1 MEENERTARR
11 LDHWKAVLKKDASA
25 WQAERNKMDER
36 ELLYRGDK
44 GYRPVV
50 SEEDK
55 RPNGQSLQCY
65 HVRNIVAENIESMVD
80 STIPAPKVTPRRKC
94 DEALAQRI
102 EHMLRWKVAQLK
114 LHSLND
120 MAERTVPIQ
129 GAVAY
134 LVEWDAEKRDGEGL
148 GDIAI
153 TYLHP
158 KMLVP
163 QDGVYTSL
171 EDMDHCAVKLPYTK
185 RAIRRTFGV
194 TVEEENDSDTQSR
207 SIEGSTAEDIVTLNL
222 MLYRRDDGRLG
233 RFAWVGD
240 TVVQDIDNYQAR
252 KMRRCRSCGWIE
264 QELPTV
270 DAADEEEAEIS
281 GEAAQKPHRCP
292 RCEGTEF
299 ETADVDWQ
307 EIFEPMELQAASGTE
322 IRLEGAETRYNPNT
336 GEYWLEPKKKVPY
349 YVPASFPI
357 ILQKNISLFGQL
369 LGDSDV
375 DKIADQQNTLKRIDK
390 KILDRMVKAGT
401 IVTLP
406 ADTHITTDPEDQRI
420 VILKD
425 PAQKT
430 MIDVIQLDGNL
441 VNEMNVRASVYE
453 ESRQIL
459 GVTDSFQGRKDST
472 ATSGTAKQFSAAQAA
487 GRMES
492 KRVMKKEAW
501 AKIYEAIFQNML
513 AYADEP
519 RSYKYTEMDGSTTF
533 EEWNRWDFL
542 EQDAAGD
549 FWWNDRFIFECDES
563 STLANNRQQ
572 MWQEITS
579 QLQAGGL
586 GNPQDTN
593 TLVLYWGL
601 MEEQHYPAAAA
612 IKRRLEERLQQ
623 EQMLQQMMQ
632 QTGSQP
638 VAAGMEQQAMMPQV
652 PGTEMPGAGMM

>member
-1 MEENERTARR
+1 MDEKERSSAR
-11 LDHWKAVLKKDASA
+11 LDYWKGVLKRDASE

-44 GYRPVV
+44 GYRAVV

-55 RPNGQSLQCY
+55 RPTGQSLQCY

-94 DEALAQRI
+94 DEGLAQKI

-114 LHSLND
+114 LHAMND

-134 LVEWDAEKRDGEGL
+134 FVEWDADKRDGDGI

-163 QDGVYTSL
+163 QAGVYTGL
-171 EDMDHCAVKLPYTK
+171 EDMDHCAIKLPYTK
-185 RAIRRTFGV
+185 RGILRTFGV
-194 TVEEENDSDTQSR
+194 SVEDEGDQDTGSR
-207 SIEGSTAEDIVTLNL
+207 SLDGSAVQDIVTLNL
-222 MLYRRDDGRLG
+222 MLYRRDDGKLG

-240 TVVQDIDNYQAR
+240 TVVQDDDNYHAR
-252 KMRRCRSCGWIE
+252 KLRRCKSCGWIE
-264 QELPTV
+264 QVPPEV
-270 DAADEEEAEIS
+270 QEAEDEELREIS
-281 GEAAQKPHRCP
+281 GEAVPKPRRCP
-292 RCEGTEF
+292 RCEGTDF
-299 ETADVDWQ
+299 EPAEVDYE
-307 EIFEPMELQAASGTE
+307 EIFEPMELETASGERIE
-322 IRLEGAETRYNPNT
+322 IEGSESHYTN
-336 GEYWLEPKKKVPY
+336 GEYWMEPKARIPY

-357 ILQKNISLFGQL
+357 VLQKNISLFGQL

-406 ADTHITTDPEDQRI
+406 PDTHITTDTEDQRV
-420 VILKD
+420 VILNNAADK
-425 PAQKT
+425 A
-430 MIDVIQLDGNL
+430 MIDAIQLDGNL
-441 VNEMNVRASVYE
+441 ANEMNVRASVYE
-453 ESRQIL
+453 EARQIL
-459 GVTDSFQGRKDST
+459 GVTDSFQGRRDTT
-472 ATSGTAKQFSAAQAA
+472 AVSGTAKQFSAAQAA

-542 EQDAAGD
+542 ERDAAGD
-549 FWWNDRFIFECDES
+549 YWWNDRFIFECDDS

-586 GNPQDTN
+586 GSPQSTE

-612 IKRRLEERLQQ
+612 IKRRLEERLEQ
-623 EQMLQQMMQ
+623 ERMIQQMQ
-632 QTGSQP
+632 
-638 VAAGMEQQAMMPQV
+638 AAQQV
-652 PGTEMPGAGMM
+652 PPADQIGGFGGQAV

>member
-1 MEENERTARR
+1 MEGNELQRAR
-11 LDHWKAVLKKDASA
+11 LDHWKAVLRRDSA
-25 WQAERNKMDER
+25 AWSAEREKMDGR

-44 GYRPVV
+44 GYRAVV
-50 SEEDK
+50 TEEER
-55 RPNGQSLQCY
+55 RPQGQSLQCY

-94 DEALAQRI
+94 DEALAAKI
-102 EHMLRWKVAQLK
+102 EHMLRWKVAALK
-114 LHSLND
+114 LHGMND

-129 GAVAY
+129 GAVCY
-134 LVEWDAEKRDGEGL
+134 LVEWDNAKRDGDGI

-163 QDGVYTSL
+163 QDGVYTGL
-171 EDMDHCAVKLPYTK
+171 EEMDHCAIKLPCTK
-185 RAIRRTFGV
+185 SWIRRTFGV
-194 TVEEENDSDTQSR
+194 SVTD
-207 SIEGSTAEDIVTLNL
+207 EGETDQQTRGTDVSSATDIVTLNL
-222 MLYRRDDGRLG
+222 MIYRRDDGKLG

-252 KMRRCRSCGWIE
+252 KMRRCKQCGWIA
-264 QELPTV
+264 QELPV
-270 DAADEEEAEIS
+270 VNDEDEERREIS
-281 GEAAQKPHRCP
+281 GEAQKLPRRCP
-292 RCEGTEF
+292 RCEGTDF
-299 ETADVDWQ
+299 ETADVEYE
-307 EIFEPMELQAASGTE
+307 EIFEPNELVTSSGQTV
-322 IRLEGAETRYNPNT
+322 RLDGAETRYNEST
-336 GEYWLEPKKKVPY
+336 GEYWMEPRERVPY
-349 YVPASFPI
+349 YVPTSFPI

-406 ADTHITTDPEDQRI
+406 PDTHITTDPEDQRI
-420 VILKD
+420 VILKNAAD
-425 PAQKT
+425 KA

-441 VNEMNVRASVYE
+441 ANEMNIRSSVYE
-453 ESRQIL
+453 EARQIL
-459 GVTDSFQGRKDST
+459 GVTDSFQGRKDTT

-501 AKIYEAIFQNML
+501 AKIYEAIFKNML

-519 RSYKYTEMDGSTTF
+519 RSYKYTDMDGATVY

-542 EQDAAGD
+542 EIDAAGD
-549 FWWNDRFIFECDES
+549 YKWNDRFIFECDES
-563 STLANNRQQ
+563 SSLANNRQQ
-572 MWQEITS
+572 MWKEITS

-586 GNPQDTN
+586 GNQQSTE

-612 IKRRLEERLQQ
+612 IKRRLEKRLQQ
-623 EQMLQQMMQ
+623 EQMQQMQTPEQPMQ
-632 QTGSQP
+632 QM
-638 VAAGMEQQAMMPQV
+638 A
-652 PGTEMPGAGMM
+652 

>member
-1 MEENERTARR
+1 MDKNERTALR
-11 LDHWKAVLKKDASA
+11 LDYWQHILKRDAAA
-25 WQAERNKMDER
+25 WQGERDKMDER

-44 GYRPVV
+44 GYHAVV
-50 SEEDK
+50 SNEDK
-55 RPNGQSLQCY
+55 RATGQQLQCY

-94 DEALAQRI
+94 DEALARKI

-114 LHSLND
+114 LHGLND

-134 LVEWDAEKRDGEGL
+134 LVEWDADKRDGDGL
-148 GDIAI
+148 GDISI

-163 QDGVYTSL
+163 QEGVYTGL
-171 EDMDHCAVKLPYTK
+171 EDMDHCAIKLPYTK
-185 RAIRRTFGV
+185 QAILRTYGV
-194 TVEEENDSDTQSR
+194 SVEDEGDTDSQTR
-207 SIEGSTAEDIVTLNL
+207 SIDGSNAPDIVTLNL

-240 TVVQDIDNYQAR
+240 TVVQDDDNYQAR
-252 KMRRCRSCGWIE
+252 KLRRCKSCGWIE
-264 QELPTV
+264 QEPPNI
-270 DAADEEEAEIS
+270 ADESEEQREIS
-281 GEAAQKPHRCP
+281 GEAVPKPRRCP

-299 ETADVDWQ
+299 EPAEVDDQ
-307 EIFEPMELQAASGTE
+307 EIFEPMELETASGQR
-322 IRLEGAETRYNPNT
+322 IQVAGAETRYDGMT
-336 GEYWLEPKKKVPY
+336 GEYWLEPQERIPY

-357 ILQKNISLFGQL
+357 VLQKNISLFGQL

-390 KILDRMVKAGT
+390 KILDRMMKAGT

-406 ADTHITTDPEDQRI
+406 ADTHITTDPEDQR
-420 VILKD
+420 VVVLKD
-425 PAQKT
+425 PAQKA
-430 MIDVIQLDGNL
+430 MIDQIQLDGNL
-441 VNEMNVRASVYE
+441 ANEMNVRASVYE
-453 ESRQIL
+453 EARQIL

-492 KRVMKKEAW
+492 KRVMKKAAW

-519 RSYKYTEMDGSTTF
+519 RSYKYTEMDGSATY

-542 EQDAAGD
+542 ERDAAGD
-549 FWWNDRFIFECDES
+549 YWWNDRFIFECDES

-601 MEEQHYPAAAA
+601 MEEQHYPAASA
-612 IKRRLEERLQQ
+612 IKRRMEERLQQ
-623 EQMLQQMMQ
+623 EQAMQQMAQ
-632 QTGSQP
+632 
-638 VAAGMEQQAMMPQV
+638 QQAMMQQM
-652 PGTEMPGAGMM
+652 PGTEMDGAGAIPQSAVG